1 MVVNSEYVPIPL
13 SGSACGRRAAARRRR
28 RACRSRS
35 ARTRP
40 RSPPRGR
47 VRCAPTPRQTRDRAP
62 PAWRVDG
69 RDVVRSAC
77 AAVSRRASGVARA
90 GAKRRR
96 LCSGAQR
103 AVRPGT
109 TSMAMLDRSC
119 SRSTASA
126 SHAVP
131 TQPSLPP
138 RSAAMGIERV
148 YIHRSWSALRSVAL
162 LAEQPCAPHSGS
174 PRCQISSL
182 RRCAWSP
189 SLLLWASEE
198 PARTRSIVTAAE
210 GSLSSI
216 LGSRC
221 LTSLIVRAPPSG
233 RRSENV
239 GALCAPEQ
247 NDALKPR

>member
-1 MVVNSEYVPIPL
+1 MVVNSEYVPSPL

-69 RDVVRSAC
+69 RDAVRLRGC
-77 AAVSRRASGVARA
+77 TA

-103 AVRPGT
+103 AVGLRREAQARAVVASSAAART
-109 TSMAMLDRSC
+109 TSLAMLARSW
-119 SRSTASA
+119 SRSTASG

-131 TQPSLPP
+131 AQPSLPP

-162 LAEQPCAPHSGS
+162 LAELPCAPHSGS
-174 PRCQISSL
+174 PRCQISNL

-198 PARTRSIVTAAE
+198 PASTPSITLLV
-210 GSLSSI
+210 SHQRV
-216 LGSRC
+216 GSR
-221 LTSLIVRAPPSG
+221 LHRALRSLQ
-233 RRSENV
+233 
-239 GALCAPEQ
+239 EQ
-247 NDALKPR
+247 GG